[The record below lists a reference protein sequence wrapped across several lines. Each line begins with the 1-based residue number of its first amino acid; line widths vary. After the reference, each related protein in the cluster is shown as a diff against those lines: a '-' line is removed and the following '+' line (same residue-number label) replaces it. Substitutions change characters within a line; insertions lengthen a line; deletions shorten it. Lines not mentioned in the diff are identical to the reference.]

1 MRMKNKILQV
11 VGYSQTGKTA
21 IIQTVLA
28 ELTKIGYQV
37 AVIKS
42 AKSYKRRE
50 NSKDTDKHLDSGAKI
65 SAGSFNNSLQITI
78 AQDYTLQQIIEI
90 IDSISK
96 NDVILIEGFKMSE
109 YPKVLLW
116 KSNELHNLNKFNLNE
131 LLLVYCSQKDYN
143 NYEQLK
149 ELSEKKSVPI
159 VFGMET
165 LVKEIVKYLTS

>member
-1 MRMKNKILQV
+1 MKNKILQV

-21 IIQTVLA
+21 IIQMVLA

-42 AKSYKRRE
+42 AKSYKKGE
-50 NSKDTDKHLDSGAKI
+50 NSKDTDKYLDSGAKI
-65 SAGSFNNSLQITI
+65 SVGNFDNSLQITI
-78 AQDYTLQQIIEI
+78 AQNYSLQQIIETVN
-90 IDSISK
+90 SISK
-96 NDVILIEGFKMSE
+96 NDIILIEGFKMSE

-116 KSNELHNLNKFNLNE
+116 KSDELHNLDEFNLNE

-143 NYEQLK
+143 NHEQLK
-149 ELSEKKSVPI
+149 ELSEKKSIPI
-159 VFGMET
+159 VFGIET